1 MCGIIGY
8 VGSEN
13 AVPIIVEGLKKL
25 EYRGYDSAGIA
36 VYGERGFFDVVK
48 QKGRLAALKERLN
61 EYSLKGYMGI
71 GHTRWATHGEPSDV
85 NSHPH
90 VGNQNKIAVVHNG
103 IIENYKQLKGYLETK
118 GIYFMSQTD
127 SEVIAQLAE
136 YYYNGNIMETVI
148 KVANRLEGSYALGIM
163 CVDYPGTLI
172 AIKKDNPLII
182 GISGHGNFIAS
193 DLPAVLKHT
202 NKVYYLNDKE
212 IAVLGKGL
220 AEFYNMDKDLIQ
232 KTQETVTWSLD
243 SAEKGGYQHFMLK
256 EIMEQPKV
264 LRDTIHSAI
273 SGCGNKMVIDNI
285 DITKFNKIVFAAC
298 GSAYNAGF
306 AAKYVFERLL
316 RLPSIEVEL
325 ASEFRYRDAVVDGK
339 TLVILISQS
348 GETADTIA
356 AMREAKSKGAVTL
369 SIVNVVGSTIA
380 KEADYCLFTAAGPEI
395 AVATTKAFSAQLALL
410 YILAVRFASRLGK
423 LPAATLGMKGTE
435 DKLQTDTLGVTT
447 VAPLGMKKTEEE
459 LKDDMLGVTTGAPLG
474 VKGTE
479 DELMKEIEE
488 LPEKAGIILEQIDA
502 VQKYA
507 STCVSYK
514 SIFFIGRNIDYAIAL
529 EGSLKLK
536 EISYIHSEA
545 YAGGELKHGT
555 ISLIE
560 EDTLVVAISTCER
573 LYGKLMS
580 NVEQVISRGA
590 KVLLI
595 GNSPDVKPDGKLS
608 IISLPESC
616 ELFSISLSVIVL
628 QLFSYYIA
636 ANKGLDID
644 KPRNL
649 AKSVTV
655 E

>member
-8 VGSEN
+8 VGKED

-36 VYGERGFFDVVK
+36 VYGKDGFDVVK
-48 QKGRLAALKERLN
+48 QKGRLAALEERLLTRPLSGN
-61 EYSLKGYMGI
+61 MGI

-90 VGNQNKIAVVHNG
+90 VGSRNKIAVVHNG
-103 IIENYKQLKGYLETK
+103 IIENYKYLKERLEHW
-118 GIYFMSQTD
+118 GVSFASQTD

-136 YYYNGNIMETVI
+136 HYYSGDLMDAVI
-148 KVANRLEGSYALGIM
+148 KVSNAVEGSYALGVM
-163 CVDYPGTLI
+163 CAGEPDTLI

-182 GISGHGNFIAS
+182 GVCEHGNFIAS
-193 DLPAVLKHT
+193 DVPAVLKHT

-212 IAVLGKGL
+212 IAVLKEGSVRFFNLDREPLEKSP
-220 AEFYNMDKDLIQ
+220 
-232 KTQETVTWSLD
+232 ETVTWSMD
-243 SAEKGGYQHFMLK
+243 SAEKGGYPHFMLK

-264 LRDTIHSAI
+264 LRDTIQSAVN
-273 SGCGNKMVIDNI
+273 GGNKNI
-285 DITKFNKIVFAAC
+285 LDSLDITRFNKIVITAC
-298 GSAYNAGF
+298 GSAYNAGVV
-306 AAKYVFERLL
+306 ARYVLERLC
-316 RLPSIEVEL
+316 RISVEVEL
-325 ASEFRYRDAVVDGK
+325 ASEFRYKDAIIDER
-339 TLVILISQS
+339 TLVILVTQS

-356 AMREAKSKGAVTL
+356 AMREAKSKGAAAL

-410 YILAVRFASRLGK
+410 YILAIRFAVKLGK
-423 LPAATLGMKGTE
+423 LSR
-435 DKLQTDTLGVTT
+435 D
-447 VAPLGMKKTEEE
+447 EEQKY
-459 LKDDMLGVTTGAPLG
+459 LS
-474 VKGTE
+474 
-479 DELMKEIEE
+479 EISS
-488 LPEKAGIILEQIDA
+488 LPEKISSILERVGSIQM
-502 VQKYA
+502 YA
-507 STCVSYK
+507 SICVGYK

-555 ISLIE
+555 ISLVE
-560 EDTLVVAISTCER
+560 EDTLVVALSNCGR
-573 LYGKLMS
+573 LYGKIMS
-580 NVEQVISRGA
+580 NAEQVISRGA

-595 GNSPDVKPDGKLS
+595 GNCKDAKETEKLFF
-608 IISLPESC
+608 IRLPEVS
-616 ELFSISLSVIVL
+616 ELFSPSLSVIVL
-628 QLFSYYIA
+628 QLFSYYVA

>member
-8 VGSEN
+8 AGSGN

-36 VYGERGFFDVVK
+36 IRGAAGFEVVK
-48 QKGRLAALKERLN
+48 QKGRLAALEGRIKD
-61 EYSLKGYMGI
+61 SPLKGSLGI

-90 VGNQNKIAVVHNG
+90 LGSGSRIAVVHNG
-103 IIENYKQLKGYLETK
+103 IIENYKQLKERLERR
-118 GIYFMSQTD
+118 GIVFASQTD

-136 YYYNGNIMETVI
+136 YYYDGNLLDTVI
-148 KVANRLEGSYALGIM
+148 KTANALEGSYALGIM
-163 CVDYPGTLI
+163 CLEEPDTLV
-172 AIKKDNPLII
+172 AVKKDNPLIV
-182 GISGHGNFIAS
+182 GVSDTGNFIAS
-193 DLPAVLKHT
+193 DIPAILEHT

-212 IAVLGKGL
+212 IAVITEKDVR
-220 AEFYNMDKDLIQ
+220 FFNMDKEPFGKEL
-232 KTQETVTWSLD
+232 ETITWSVD
-243 SAEKGGYQHFMLK
+243 SAEKGGFAHFMLK

-264 LRDTIHSAI
+264 VKETINSANIELPDI
-273 SGCGNKMVIDNI
+273 SQ
-285 DITKFNKIVFAAC
+285 FNKLVITAC
-298 GSAYNAGF
+298 GSAYNAGVVS
-306 AAKYVFERLL
+306 KYVFERLC

-325 ASEFRYRDAVVDGK
+325 ASEFRYKDAVVDDK

-356 AMREAKSKGAVTL
+356 AMREAKNKGAVTL

-380 KEADYCLFTAAGPEI
+380 KEADHTIYTAAGPEI
-395 AVATTKAFSAQLALL
+395 AVATTKAFSTQLIVLYMLAIKFAARLNRLSPEGEAELL
-410 YILAVRFASRLGK
+410 AEI
-423 LPAATLGMKGTE
+423 ATLPGKIAE
-435 DKLQTDTLGVTT
+435 
-447 VAPLGMKKTEEE
+447 
-459 LKDDMLGVTTGAPLG
+459 
-474 VKGTE
+474 
-479 DELMKEIEE
+479 
-488 LPEKAGIILEQIDA
+488 ILESVDFI
-502 VQKYA
+502 QKYA
-507 STCVSYK
+507 SECVGYK

-555 ISLIE
+555 ISLVE
-560 EDTLVVAISTCER
+560 ENTLVVTISCCKR
-573 LYGKLMS
+573 LHSKILS
-580 NVEQVISRGA
+580 NAEQVISRGA
-590 KVLLI
+590 KVLLVA
-595 GNSPDVKPDGKLS
+595 NTNEVESTDKLS
-608 IISLPESC
+608 QIRLPEIH
-616 ELFSISLSVIVL
+616 ELFSPSLSVVVL
-628 QLFSYYIA
+628 QLFSYYVA